1 MIHKTDNQS
10 VRSISKIA
18 ELDCS
23 AVQDGVFDAEQAV
36 TGIRHELVNANHAI
50 LLGINLLSRYWD
62 DIISSLD
69 QYDGSCDDDLL
80 SSDDCL
86 EARKNGA
93 MVIASI
99 IESARKIEARL
110 AGLKEGVKDSPG
122 KTA

>member
-1 MIHKTDNQS
+1 MMHKTDNQS
-10 VRSISKIA
+10 VRSLTKTE

-23 AVQDGVFDAEQAV
+23 AVQGGVFESEQAV

-50 LLGINLLSRYWD
+50 LLGANLLSRYWD

-69 QYDGSCDDDLL
+69 QHDGRCDDDLL

-99 IESARKIEARL
+99 VASARKIEARL
-110 AGLKEGVKDSPG
+110 AGLKEGVKDNTG
-122 KTA
+122 NTA